1 MTPSD
6 AAVRRLGPLLRPGE
20 RLVWADRPRHGLLR
34 RLGLP
39 PRTPAAL
46 LGSALGLS
54 AAIVVLGFTLA
65 RATDPARAVLVVGL
79 GLVAAVAA
87 AVLAWRR
94 PARALYAASDQGR
107 GFVVEGVTGRTLVF
121 ALPVR
126 IGVTASRDLELG
138 DLDLGTLDV
147 AVFEVEAPEEPEE
160 AARAARQARQHVRL
174 RAVAY
179 PQVVAD
185 LLQGLVP
192 LPSLRS
198 SDRFDVV

>member
-6 AAVRRLGPLLRPGE
+6 AAVRRLGPLLRQGE

-34 RLGLP
+34 RVGLP

-46 LGSALGLS
+46 LGSALALS
-54 AAIVVLGFTLA
+54 AAIVVLGLTLA
-65 RATDPARAVLVVGL
+65 QATDPARAVLVVGL
-79 GLVAAVAA
+79 GLLAAVAA

-121 ALPVR
+121 ALPAR

-147 AVFEVEAPEEPEE
+147 EVLEAER
-160 AARAARQARQHVRL
+160 AGRAARQARQRVRL

>member
-6 AAVRRLGPLLRPGE
+6 AAVRRLGPLLRQGE

-34 RLGLP
+34 RVGLP

-46 LGSALGLS
+46 LGSALALS
-54 AAIVVLGFTLA
+54 AAIVVLGLTLA
-65 RATDPARAVLVVGL
+65 QATDPARAVLVVGL
-79 GLVAAVAA
+79 GLLAAVSA

-121 ALPVR
+121 ALPAR

-147 AVFEVEAPEEPEE
+147 EVLEAER
-160 AARAARQARQHVRL
+160 AGRAARQARQRVRL